1 MNKININTLNIENTL
16 FKLKNIIL
24 DNYIL
29 IIGMILI
36 LIITTII
43 SRTRAKKKKI
53 QIIND
58 NKKND
63 ELLISQDI
71 ENKEQIQNLAFT
83 KLKELKIAKMNND
96 FETIKKITT
105 NEIYDLYNRQ
115 IKTLEENKQKNIV
128 QDIKYLQSYI
138 TNINDNIINL
148 RMVIECYDFV
158 IDNKNRTIKGK
169 DNKKVMQTYE
179 IEIINSNDN
188 CIIQKIQLLYE
199 REL

>member
-71 ENKEQIQNLAFT
+71 ENKEQIQNLVFY
-83 KLKELKIAKMNND
+83 KLKELKIAKMNYD

-158 IDNKNRTIKGK
+158 IDNNNRTIKGK
-169 DNKKVMQTYE
+169 YNKKVMQTYE

-188 CIIQKIQLLYE
+188 CIIQKIQLLYD
-199 REL
+199 REI